1 MSMAQ
6 SAYRSELRH
15 IVLMGVSGSGKSS
28 FGAEL
33 SRLTRLRYLDGDDLH
48 PPGNVEK
55 MRAGQAL
62 TDDDR
67 WPWLDLCGQ
76 ALRDAPKGL
85 IIGCSALRR
94 VHRDRLRAESGQ
106 EGLAFVHL
114 TGPERLLQARM
125 EARSGHYMP
134 ARLLESQLNTLELPD
149 ADENAVTVNI
159 SQPVGAI
166 ASDIVA
172 AMNLSRAEETKEE

>member
-1 MSMAQ
+1 
-6 SAYRSELRH
+6 
-15 IVLMGVSGSGKSS
+15 MGVSGSGKSS
-28 FGAEL
+28 VGAEL
-33 SRLTRLRYLDGDDLH
+33 SRLTGLPYQDGDDLH

-76 ALRDAPKGL
+76 VLRDAPKGL

-94 VHRDRLRAESGQ
+94 VYRDRLRVASGQ
-106 EGLAFVHL
+106 GGLSFVHL

-125 EARSGHYMP
+125 EGRRGHYMP
-134 ARLLESQLNTLELPD
+134 ARLLKSQLDTLEPPD
-149 ADENAVTVNI
+149 DDENAVTVNI
-159 SQPVGAI
+159 NLPVGAI
-166 ASDIVA
+166 ASDIMA
-172 AMNLSRAEETKEE
+172 AINLSRAEETKEE